1 LLLALI
7 ALAGLMYSIR
17 QKTLKGPVIIGGS
30 EVPPGLL
37 YTFALIIVIPLF
49 YLADAS
55 GIIGWILGSSAFLVI
70 LHSTLYKSE
79 EVPES
84 EFEVVTIA

>member
-17 QKTLKGPVIIGGS
+17 QKTLKGPVVIGGS
-30 EVPPGLL
+30 EVPPVLL
-37 YTFALIIVIPLF
+37 YTFALIAFIPLF
-49 YLADAS
+49 YLAGAS
-55 GIIGWILGSSAFLVI
+55 SIIGWILGSSAFLVI

-79 EVPES
+79 DES
-84 EFEVVTIA
+84 GSMLESP